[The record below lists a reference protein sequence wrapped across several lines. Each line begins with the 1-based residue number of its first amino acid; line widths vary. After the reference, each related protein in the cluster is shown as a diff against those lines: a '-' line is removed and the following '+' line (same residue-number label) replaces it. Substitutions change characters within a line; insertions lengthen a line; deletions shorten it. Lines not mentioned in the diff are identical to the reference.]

1 MFKQVKSLKQPCST
15 YDILLFTRYSFR
27 SVLFT
32 RKRGG
37 IARIPVCTR
46 FKIKYATHICIRTIQ
61 SIYIILIFQI
71 SISWKWI
78 WIRYFPNQYCK
89 PARVFRAQRDSNVEN
104 ASIRL
109 RPNHQQSCS
118 WLLEIPIH
126 FIFPQTTQHTLCR
139 LITMVLRYLI
149 HWPLENSAVILK
161 L

>member
-1 MFKQVKSLKQPCST
+1 MIFCCSQGTVSEAYFSLGKGAA
-15 YDILLFTRYSFR
+15 LLGFQFVQGS
-27 SVLFT
+27 
-32 RKRGG
+32 
-37 IARIPVCTR
+37 
-46 FKIKYATHICIRTIQ
+46 KYATHICIRTIQ

-126 FIFPQTTQHTLCR
+126 FILPQTTQHTLCR
-139 LITMVLRYLI
+139 LITTVLRYLI